1 MPKHHLDY
9 HIKAVI
15 FDMDGVITDSMKYH
29 MKAWEFVLASHGLK
43 VSKNDIYK
51 REGQRGID
59 SVAEL
64 FDEYRQT
71 FDMNLGSRILSEKEE
86 YFKKI
91 VKLKFITGS
100 RSFLKNLNK
109 QGFRLA
115 LVTGTARHEV
125 LRMLPRNI
133 FNLFEVVVCG
143 CEVKNGKPHPEPYL
157 KALRD
162 LKMNAEDAVVIE
174 NAPFGIKSAKSAC
187 LRCLALETS
196 LPREFLKE
204 ADKVFNSFAHI
215 TSAVHFLRT

>member
-1 MPKHHLDY
+1 
-9 HIKAVI
+9 
-15 FDMDGVITDSMKYH
+15 
-29 MKAWEFVLASHGLK
+29 
-43 VSKNDIYK
+43 
-51 REGQRGID
+51 
-59 SVAEL
+59 
-64 FDEYRQT
+64 
-71 FDMNLGSRILSEKEE
+71 
-86 YFKKI
+86 
-91 VKLKFITGS
+91 TGS

-174 NAPFGIKSAKSAC
+174 NAPFGIKSAKSAG